1 MPEPIHLTTLEEILP
16 GSGLEEILASTL
28 HQRWLNG
35 LAVGIL
41 RKGQRYVRCYGPGV
55 NLDSQFQLGSLTKT
69 YTSELLACMVA
80 DGTVSLDDPAAKYL
94 TPGKTLTRAGQIPIT
109 LRDLATHTSGL
120 PRISLRVRIYGR
132 DPYAHFTT
140 RMLDAWLRRHP
151 LTRPAQTS
159 HRYSNLGYAL
169 LGEALARAAGKPYP
183 ELLRQYLLAP
193 AGLHHTQLT
202 LSGQPHAPLLRGHT
216 QAGAPTPAWRF
227 DAYAACGALQSSVAD
242 QLQWIAW
249 IGQDSQRLAMTRQHA
264 YTQRH
269 QGKTIPLANGLGW
282 HLLSGDTL
290 AWHSGVTGG
299 FCAYYSLNK
308 ATGDAVIL
316 LSNRAAPLLVVTLA
330 RKLEAA
336 LAGKPVTPLRGNYG
350 LTLARILAPIHW
362 LRPLLGPLAIFPL
375 WLRLVILVGMGF
387 LLDHLPYLGLHLF
400 HAPLSPGNWP
410 FFH

>member
-1 MPEPIHLTTLEEILP
+1 LPAIQNVTSFDEILP
-16 GSGLEEILASTL
+16 PDTGQSLEALFASALRRHWL
-28 HQRWLNG
+28 HG

-41 RKGQRYVRCYGPGV
+41 HRGQRYARCYGPGV
-55 NLDSQFQLGSLTKT
+55 TPDSQFQLGSLTKT
-69 YTSELLACMVA
+69 YTAELLARMAA

-94 TPGKTLTRAGQIPIT
+94 TPGQPLTRAGQIPIT

-140 RMLDAWLRRHP
+140 RILDAWLRRHP

-169 LGEALARAAGKPYP
+169 LGEALARAAGTPYL
-183 ELLRQYLLAP
+183 ELLQKYLLTP

-202 LSGQPHAPLLRGHT
+202 LTGQPHAPLMPGHT
-216 QAGAPTPAWRF
+216 QAGLPASAWRF

-242 QLQWIAW
+242 QLQWLAW
-249 IGQDSQRLAMTRQHA
+249 LGQNPARLAMTRQHA

-269 QGKTIPLANGLGW
+269 RGKAISLANGLGW
-282 HLLSGDTL
+282 HLLADDTL
-290 AWHSGVTGG
+290 AWHSGATGG

-308 ATGDAVIL
+308 ATGDAIVL
-316 LSNRAAPLLVVTLA
+316 LSNRAAPLLVVTLG

-336 LAGKPVTPLRGNYG
+336 LAGKPVTPLRGDYG
-350 LTLARILAPIHW
+350 LTLARILLPVHA
-362 LRPLLGPLAIFPL
+362 LRPLLGPLAIFPF
-375 WLRLVILVGMGF
+375 WLRLVILFGIGF
-387 LLDHLPYLGLHLF
+387 LLDHLPHIWWHHIHF
-400 HAPLSPGNWP
+400 
-410 FFH
+410 